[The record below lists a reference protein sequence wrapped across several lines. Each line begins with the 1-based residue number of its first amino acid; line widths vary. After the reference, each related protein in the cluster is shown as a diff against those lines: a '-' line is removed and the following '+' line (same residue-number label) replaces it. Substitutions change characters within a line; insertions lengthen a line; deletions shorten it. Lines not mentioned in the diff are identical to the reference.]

1 MPRGPGQPL
10 TVTRALS
17 PKSPPPAPRSTPPHT
32 PNPGGQV
39 DRCREWC
46 PPLVWPTSWDGYLF
60 RPPPRG
66 ALPPPRHAPL
76 HFPMNV
82 TNAVASP
89 LSSTP
94 QLHP

>member
-1 MPRGPGQPL
+1 MPRSAGQPL

-17 PKSPPPAPRSTPPHT
+17 PKSQALLPQS
-32 PNPGGQV
+32 NPGGQV

-46 PPLVWPTSWDGYLF
+46 PPKVWPTSWDGYLF

-66 ALPPPRHAPL
+66 VLPPPRRTPL

-82 TNAVASP
+82 TNACP

-94 QLHP
+94 QLYT